1 MDDQKLKKKDKCI
14 LRALLADGRRSYS
27 ELGRHCGVSRQI
39 ALEHVRK
46 LAAAGIIRGFSVSLD
61 AEKLGFAFQAYTLI
75 IAKPER
81 HLREQLYAFLR
92 ESTHVRRIQLL
103 FGRFDFFLELLFRD
117 KNEMTAFLQ
126 ELQAFEAI
134 ERTETFI
141 VNQTIKDKPEDAFLG
156 FLDQ

>member
-1 MDDQKLKKKDKCI
+1 MVDLKLKKKDKCI
-14 LRALLADGRRSYS
+14 IRALLTDGRRSYS
-27 ELGRHCGVSRQI
+27 DLGRHCGVSRQI

-81 HLREQLYAFLR
+81 HLREELYAFLR